1 MFGSKIILGNAEL
14 NLDDKGRVFIPGF
27 TNVEKGE
34 DLSLIENMNGNLNL
48 FSNKQINLLIYK
60 LNRSNNEEDK
70 ILLNKIYAYY
80 IATEKVDS
88 QKRIILPLDWR
99 KALESKKIYVQ
110 KPFRTTICKSCRRS
124 QREKKQTNARA

>member
-88 QKRIILPLDWR
+88 QKRIILPPDWR
-99 KALESKKIYVQ
+99 KALESTKIYVQ
-110 KPFRTTICKSCRRS
+110 GALAMELPSLSKASNTLR
-124 QREKKQTNARA
+124 

>member
-60 LNRSNNEEDK
+60 LNHSNNEEDK

-99 KALESKKIYVQ
+99 KVLESKKIYVQ
-110 KPFRTTICKSCRRS
+110 GALEMDLPSLRISSTKLR
-124 QREKKQTNARA
+124 